1 MNYLD
6 YLDEK
11 FNYFIVKMM
20 KTKMG
25 KIISTSKYLT
35 DKRKERGLFS
45 KKNYNYLK
53 KQDYNKSININELNQ
68 YTILKIDNV
77 SSTLD
82 IKNMAKECLKN
93 ILDTKKILINN
104 KHVNFKDCVIL
115 DLLNISSSATL
126 HGFHTDGEY
135 NTYTGNAFNVWY
147 LIENNKKYGNLFLL
161 ESDDYKKE
169 YTPCILRDISDDKF
183 SVELNK
189 HVGDQ
194 IISSIVPF
202 FIRNSE
208 NNKYIK
214 KNNTNMIYAN
224 IKNHECVVMTKHMI
238 HSGDY
243 RRTDDVKGFHFRVI
257 VKNKDGSINYNGSY
271 KPSNKY
277 PNHMWDKKNNKLYGV
292 ELFDFI

>member
-6 YLDEK
+6 EK
-11 FNYFIVKMM
+11 TNDFIIKMLN
-20 KTKMG
+20 TKMG
-25 KIISTSKYLT
+25 KIISKSKYFR
-35 DKRKERGLFS
+35 DKIIKNGLFS
-45 KKNYNYLK
+45 KKNYKYLEE
-53 KQDYNKSININELNQ
+53 QDYNKSINIDELNQ
-68 YTILKIDNV
+68 YTILRIDNV

-115 DLLNISSSATL
+115 DLGNISSCAII

-135 NTYTGNAFNVWY
+135 NTYTGNAFNVWF

-169 YTPCILRDISDDKF
+169 YTPCVLRNSDDKF
-183 SVELNK
+183 SIELTK
-189 HVGDQ
+189 GVGDQ
-194 IISSIVPF
+194 VISSLIPSL
-202 FIRNSE
+202 IRNSE
-208 NNKYIK
+208 NNKIYIN
-214 KNNTNMIYAN
+214 KNNTNMTYAN
-224 IKNHECVVMTKHMI
+224 IKNHECVVMTKHML
-238 HSGDY
+238 HAGDY

-257 VKNKDGSINYNGSY
+257 VKNKDGSINYNRSY
-271 KPSNKY
+271 KPTNKY
-277 PNHMWDKKNNKLYGV
+277 PNHIWKNNKLYGV

>member
-6 YLDEK
+6 KKTND
-11 FNYFIVKMM
+11 FIFKILN
-20 KTKMG
+20 TKMG
-25 KIISTSKYLT
+25 KIISKSKYFK
-35 DKRKERGLFS
+35 DKRIKSGVFS
-45 KKNYNYLK
+45 EKNYKYLEEN
-53 KQDYNKSININELNQ
+53 DYNKSINIDELNQ
-68 YTILKIDNV
+68 YTILRIDNV

-115 DLLNISSSATL
+115 DLANISSSAII

-135 NTYTGNAFNVWY
+135 HTYTGNAFNVWY

-169 YTPCILRDISDDKF
+169 YTPCALRAASDDKF
-183 SVELNK
+183 AIELTK
-189 HVGDQ
+189 GVGDQ
-194 IISSIVPF
+194 LISSLISS
-202 FIRNSE
+202 FIPSLSG
-208 NNKYIK
+208 NNKIYIN
-214 KNNTNMIYAN
+214 KNNTNITYAN
-224 IKNHECVVMTKHMI
+224 IKNHECVVMTKHML
-238 HSGDY
+238 HAGDY

-257 VKNKDGSINYNGSY
+257 VKNKDGSINYDSSY
-271 KPSNKY
+271 KPTNKY
-277 PNHMWDKKNNKLYGV
+277 PNHIWKNNKLYGV